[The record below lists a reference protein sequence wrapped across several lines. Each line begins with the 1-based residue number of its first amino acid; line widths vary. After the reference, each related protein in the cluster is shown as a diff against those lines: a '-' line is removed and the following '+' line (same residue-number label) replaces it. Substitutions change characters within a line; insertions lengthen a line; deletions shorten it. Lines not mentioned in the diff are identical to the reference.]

1 MLYDIKRGNAQLNEK
16 SIKEIIYFFLFDYYL
31 SYNKS
36 DKKDIINGLRD
47 YQKGKK
53 HLKLSDLKTYFKP
66 YEHLLYLLINDKYV
80 SKQNKLFLLSLKHKI
95 K

>member
-53 HLKLSDLKTYFKP
+53 HLKLSDLKTYFKIM
-66 YEHLLYLLINDKYV
+66 LY
-80 SKQNKLFLLSLKHKI
+80 KI
-95 K
+95 IIFTFIIKNYLYFAKF